1 MIDEYKTRCQ
11 ALKDQTNY
19 VEPPKLTDRLKKKSL
34 DAGNQIVR
42 EMNQIQES
50 KYANSLRRDL
60 IGISANDP
68 NGLRQRV
75 KLATSG
81 SVGGGGGGEDM
92 NQALKHHE
100 SVQEKIAED
109 MLALTRNL
117 KEQTEIANRIIRKDT
132 EVSSSTP
139 SDRMVILI
147 FIEIIVFFSSLI
159 LDGHEIG
166 KSIRSELFGARQ
178 RSCNT

>member
-19 VEPPKLTDRLKKKSL
+19 VEPPKLTDKLKKKSL
-34 DAGNQIVR
+34 DAGNNIVR

-60 IGISANDP
+60 LGIKANDP
-68 NGLRQRV
+68 DGIRQRV
-75 KLATSG
+75 KLNS
-81 SVGGGGGGEDM
+81 SSGGGEDM

-132 EVSSSTP
+132 EV
-139 SDRMVILI
+139 
-147 FIEIIVFFSSLI
+147 
-159 LDGHEIG
+159 
-166 KSIRSELFGARQ
+166 RSFNQG
-178 RSCNT
+178 